1 MSFNFRLPNLTATTA
16 EGKLVQMH
24 SFLYQTIEQLNW
36 ALNTIETG
44 GGSGNAGSQSAAWA
58 SQEEGKDAATSF
70 NEIKALIIKSADI
83 VNAYYEKINA
93 QLKGEYVAQSDFGD
107 YSEKTNNSIEA
118 NSKAILQNYDNLQE
132 ITGTVEEIQEASI
145 RASAYIKSGL
155 LGYGQDGAPV
165 YGLEIGQEN
174 AIDGQKVFDKFARF
188 TADRLSFYDANDIE
202 VAYISDYK
210 LVITNAE
217 VKGNLKIGGF
227 VLDTSNGLA
236 LRWEG

>member
-1 MSFNFRLPNLTATTA
+1 MSFNLRLPNLTATTP

-44 GGSGNAGSQSAAWA
+44 GGSGNVASQSAAGA
-58 SQEEGKDAATSF
+58 SREEGKDAATTF

-93 QLKGEYVAQSDFGD
+93 QLKGEYVAQSDFGI
-107 YSEKTNNSIEA
+107 YSEQTQQSIEA
-118 NSKAILQNYDNLQE
+118 NSTAIQQNYENLQT
-132 ITGTVEEIQEASI
+132 ITEVVEGMQEASI
-145 RASAYIKSGL
+145 QASAYIKSGL
-155 LGYGQDGAPV
+155 LDYGQDGAPV

-174 AIDGQKVFDKFARF
+174 TIDEQKVFDKFARF
-188 TADRLSFYDANDIE
+188 TADRLSFFDANDIE

-217 VKGNLKIGGF
+217 VKGNLKVGGF
-227 VLDTSNGLA
+227 VLDTSNGIA

>member
-1 MSFNFRLPNLTATTA
+1 MSFNLRLPNLTAPTP

-44 GGSGNAGSQSAAWA
+44 SGSGNGA
-58 SQEEGKDAATSF
+58 SQNAAGVRSEGGKDAATTF

-93 QLKGEYVAQSDFGD
+93 QLKGEYVAQSDFGI
-107 YSEKTNNSIEA
+107 YSEQTSNAIEA
-118 NSKAILQNYDNLQE
+118 NSTAIQQNYENLQT
-132 ITGTVEEIQEASI
+132 ITEVVEGIQEASI
-145 RASAYIKSGL
+145 QARAYIKSGL
-155 LGYGQDGAPV
+155 LDYGQDGAPV

-174 AIDGQKVFDKFARF
+174 TVDEQKVFDKFARF
-188 TADRLSFYDANDIE
+188 TADRLSFFDANDIE

-217 VKGNLKIGGF
+217 VKGNLKVGGF
-227 VLDTSNGLA
+227 VLDTSNGIA